1 MLNAFTKPNSLT
13 QEADSSPFQP
23 AETPNS
29 LDVSLS
35 PNPDRLV
42 FVDTGIGNVD
52 ALTETLQSE
61 QIVFIDSAED
71 GIQKITEVLSTQQD
85 LSAVHIFS
93 HGSAG
98 AINLGNSRLAHDN
111 LDSYSNELATWGT
124 ALLGEGDL
132 FFYGCDVAKGD
143 MGQGFVGAI
152 AHFTQADVA
161 ASTDT
166 TGHKSLGGNW
176 QLEVSTGEVSTA
188 FALEAYEGILP
199 TYQGNT
205 YQLTS
210 AGSWEEALAE
220 AQSLGGSLV
229 AINDAAEESWI
240 DSTFGTG
247 ESFWLGLSDR
257 NTEGSFLWENGD
269 TSGYRNWAPGEPN
282 DYRVGAA
289 FANGEDYTLKNW
301 GGTNRWNDTPNI
313 LWGNRYRGIVEIAG
327 STDGGGGDNGGGDNG
342 GNNGGGQNT
351 SSSAQRIEA
360 ETAQLTGVASTNT
373 NHTGFSGSGFV
384 DKFTIKG
391 AAVTF
396 TVNAEAAGAYNT
408 TLRYSPGPNGPSNNG
423 TKALSIYVNG
433 TDIKDTNLA
442 STGTWKTWKNKTE
455 VLNLKAGNNTITY
468 QHNNDDNGIVNL
480 DYIWTSKAVGN
491 GPLETP
497 INDFGL
503 GLEVKKITQLPTD
516 STGSPARMIGMTTQG
531 PRTYAYEERD
541 GHIYDISGRTSSNRT
556 PNLLFDV
563 GAAVKASTGR
573 NLNTTNV
580 THGG

>member
-1 MLNAFTKPNSLT
+1 MLNAFTKPSSLT

-220 AQSLGGSLV
+220 AQ
-229 AINDAAEESWI
+229 
-240 DSTFGTG
+240 
-247 ESFWLGLSDR
+247 
-257 NTEGSFLWENGD
+257 
-269 TSGYRNWAPGEPN
+269 
-282 DYRVGAA
+282 
-289 FANGEDYTLKNW
+289 
-301 GGTNRWNDTPNI
+301 
-313 LWGNRYRGIVEIAG
+313 
-327 STDGGGGDNGGGDNG
+327 
-342 GNNGGGQNT
+342 
-351 SSSAQRIEA
+351 
-360 ETAQLTGVASTNT
+360 
-373 NHTGFSGSGFV
+373 
-384 DKFTIKG
+384 
-391 AAVTF
+391 
-396 TVNAEAAGAYNT
+396 
-408 TLRYSPGPNGPSNNG
+408 
-423 TKALSIYVNG
+423 
-433 TDIKDTNLA
+433 
-442 STGTWKTWKNKTE
+442 
-455 VLNLKAGNNTITY
+455 
-468 QHNNDDNGIVNL
+468 
-480 DYIWTSKAVGN
+480 
-491 GPLETP
+491 
-497 INDFGL
+497 
-503 GLEVKKITQLPTD
+503 
-516 STGSPARMIGMTTQG
+516 
-531 PRTYAYEERD
+531 
-541 GHIYDISGRTSSNRT
+541 
-556 PNLLFDV
+556 
-563 GAAVKASTGR
+563 
-573 NLNTTNV
+573 
-580 THGG
+580 